1 MYTKEHI
8 RSLLSSNDQ
17 IIFDQIDDNNERIC
31 SLVYILYLDRKSVV

>member
-17 IIFDQIDDNNERIC
+17 IIFDQIENHT
-31 SLVYILYLDRKSVV
+31 LLGAF